1 LNPLSKYKDRFRPAS
16 GVPVRI
22 PMAYKRLLQVLLG
35 AAAFAGAGSLVPG
48 FLDVSNLLN
57 VIRQCSIIAICAVGV
72 SLVIVIKGIDLS
84 VGGNVTFCGM
94 LAGLMLASGVSIP
107 MAVALAL
114 LSGIVIGAVSGSLI
128 AYLEVPAFIAT
139 LVIGQI
145 TQGAAYLFNNGRS
158 FGGFPEVFVRIGN
171 GTLLGIPYSDYIMVA
186 FVAMGIIVST
196 KLPVGTRIYGLG
208 GNEQVLKNIGLRTDT
223 VKMFVFCLSGFCAAA
238 AGILLASQL
247 DTSHPTQGEPYQL
260 DAIAACIIGGVSMS
274 GGEGKVALTTVGA
287 LVIGS
292 LRNALNL
299 LHVHSFYQNITVG
312 IIIITV
318 VAVSVAVKAYRQQK
332 TAQFAAAVSPGTEL
346 PEGSAS

>member
-1 LNPLSKYKDRFRPAS
+1 LSPHYRQKDGTQRRGA
-16 GVPVRI
+16 RTKAQKAI
-22 PMAYKRLLQVLLG
+22 IRLLESLLG
-35 AAAFAGAGSLVPG
+35 VALFAMAGMLVPG
-48 FLDVSNLLN
+48 FLEIGNLLN

-72 SLVIVIKGIDLS
+72 SQVIVIKGIDLS

-94 LAGLMLASGVSIP
+94 LAGLMLARGVSIP
-107 MAVALAL
+107 VAIILAL
-114 LSGIVIGAVSGSLI
+114 FSGIAIGAVSGSLI

-158 FGGFPEVFVRIGN
+158 FGGFPAAFVSIGN
-171 GTLLGIPYSDYIMVA
+171 GALLGIPYSDYIMVA
-186 FVAMGIIVST
+186 FVAMGIVLSA

-223 VKMFVFCLSGFCAAA
+223 IKIFVFCLSGFCAAA

-274 GGEGKVALTTVGA
+274 GGEGKVVLTTVGA

-299 LHVHSFYQNITVG
+299 LHVHSFYQNIAVG
-312 IIIITV
+312 LIIIAV
-318 VAVSVAVKAYRQQK
+318 VAISVAIKVYRQQK
-332 TAQFAAAVSPGTEL
+332 TAQFAAAAPGAEL
-346 PEGSAS
+346 PEGSAP